1 MNTQIYSDSG
11 VLLNCV
17 EIIPLFV
24 SYLGAHWADKLG
36 FVLALEE
43 VYDERVVSHLV
54 PLPRLIC
61 HHLLNRHTML
71 FSRTTG
77 LNENRECGYEND
89 CLCIACRLEF

>member
-1 MNTQIYSDSG
+1 M
-11 VLLNCV
+11 LLNCV

-24 SYLGAHWADKLG
+24 SYLGAHWADELG

-61 HHLLNRHTML
+61 HHLLKQTHHVIFQDKWT
-71 FSRTTG
+71 
-77 LNENRECGYEND
+77 EWKQ
-89 CLCIACRLEF
+89 